1 MSEPK
6 IRPQVIVKPPKHLDA
21 ATSGPLEKEIIL
33 SATQPGIIVILDMTD
48 VAFVS
53 SAGIRFLL
61 VTKDRLRK
69 LSGEL
74 WLAKVNSNVL
84 EVLTICALDR
94 VLIIRDSV
102 EQTLVDL
109 AQSH

>member
-1 MSEPK
+1 
-6 IRPQVIVKPPKHLDA
+6 
-21 ATSGPLEKEIIL
+21 
-33 SATQPGIIVILDMTD
+33 MTD

-61 VTKDRLRK
+61 VTKDKLRK

>member
-1 MSEPK
+1 MSETK
-6 IRPQVIVKPPKHLDA
+6 IRPHVIVKPPKHLDA
-21 ATSGPLEKEIIL
+21 ATSGPLDKEI
-33 SATQPGIIVILDMTD
+33 SSRATALGIVVVLDMTD

-74 WLAKVNSNVL
+74 WLAQVNSNVL
-84 EVLTICALDR
+84 EVLSICALDR
-94 VLIIRDSV
+94 VLTIRESV
-102 EQTLVDL
+102 DQTLSEL
-109 AQSH
+109 AQTK

>member
-1 MSEPK
+1 MSESK
-6 IRPQVIVKPPKHLDA
+6 MRPHVFVKPPKHLDA
-21 ATSGPLEKEIIL
+21 VTSGPLEKEIFAST
-33 SATQPGIIVILDMTD
+33 SAPGMVVILDMAD

-69 LSGEL
+69 LGGEL

-94 VLIIRDSV
+94 VLTIRESV
-102 EQTLVDL
+102 EQSLDAL
-109 AQSH
+109 SQAQ

>member
-1 MSEPK
+1 M
-6 IRPQVIVKPPKHLDA
+6 RPHAIVKPPKHLDA
-21 ATSGPLEKEIIL
+21 ATSGPLEKEIIS
-33 SATQPGIIVILDMTD
+33 SATAPGIVIILDMTD

-69 LSGEL
+69 LGGEM

-94 VLIIRDSV
+94 VLTIRESV
-102 EQTLVDL
+102 EQTLADL
-109 AQSH
+109 AQAQ

>member
-6 IRPQVIVKPPKHLDA
+6 MRPHVLVKPPQHLDA
-21 ATSGPLEKEIIL
+21 VTSGPLEKDIL
-33 SATQPGIIVILDMTD
+33 ASTSAPGTVVILGMAD

-61 VTKDRLRK
+61 VTKDRVRNLG
-69 LSGEL
+69 GEL
-74 WLAKVNSNVL
+74 WLAKMNSNVL

-94 VLIIRDSV
+94 VLTIRESV
-102 EQTLVDL
+102 EQSLVDL
-109 AQSH
+109 SQSQ